1 MKEIKCREC
10 GSWINANLEN
20 CTNCGSSLKIEEIER
35 EEKRYKLFDNEKPTK
50 FELWLEKLKKSN
62 NPFKLALYGIFR
74 FFYFIY
80 MIIVGFVVWSTFWFS
95 G

>member
-10 GSWINANLEN
+10 GEWVNSELED
-20 CTNCGSSLKIEEIER
+20 CTNCGVSLRIEEIER
-35 EEKRYKLFDNEKPTK
+35 EEKRYKLFEDEKPTR
-50 FELWLEKLKKSN
+50 FELWMAKLKKSN
-62 NPFKLALYGIFR
+62 NPFSLALYGILR

-80 MIIVGFVVWSTFWFS
+80 MAIVGFVVWSTFWFS